1 MLGRVAMRAIVKKV
15 VRSMVYNAV
24 IAIMKRATETR
35 YSPGEFTALF
45 DPGCLMKRSQA

>member
-35 YSPGEFTALF
+35 YSPREFTALF
-45 DPGCLMKRSQA
+45 DLGCLMKRSQA